1 MKPGF
6 TLEAAKT
13 SNQATLSSSQGYTLK
28 FSKTFILATRQWQV
42 KFTKQVDGVIHNF
55 EFFLD
60 EDELIYFKASI

>member
-13 SNQATLSSSQGYTLK
+13 SNTAQLSHHSGYTLK
-28 FSKTFILATRQWQV
+28 FSKTFITATRQWQI
-42 KFTKQVDGVIHNF
+42 KFIKQVEGITHNF

-60 EDELIYFKASI
+60 EDELVYFKDSI

>member
-13 SNQATLSSSQGYTLK
+13 SNTTTLSTNSGYTLK
-28 FSKTFILATRQWQV
+28 FSKTFISATRQWHIT
-42 KFTKQVDGVIHNF
+42 FTKQVEDITHNF

-60 EDELIYFKASI
+60 ELELNDFKDSI